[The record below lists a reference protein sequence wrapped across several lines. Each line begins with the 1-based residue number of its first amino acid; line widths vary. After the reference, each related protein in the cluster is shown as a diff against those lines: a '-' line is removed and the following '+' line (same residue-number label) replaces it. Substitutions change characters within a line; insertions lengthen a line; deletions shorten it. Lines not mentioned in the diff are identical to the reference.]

1 LIIIRYSYVEPHSDI
16 SRFDCRYQTL
26 YQPADNKMFKPK
38 LRRQN

>member
-1 LIIIRYSYVEPHSDI
+1 LIIIRFHFIEPHSDI

-26 YQPADNKMFKPK
+26 YQPDNKMFKPK

>member
-1 LIIIRYSYVEPHSDI
+1 LIIIRSYIESHSDI
-16 SRFDCRYQTL
+16 SRVDCRYQTL